1 MCIRDSFNAI
11 QNALGDDLPII
22 AEDLGIITDEVNALR
37 EHFHFPG
44 MKVLQFAFDSTLES
58 SYLPHQFT
66 SPDCVC
72 YTGTHDNDTTSGW
85 YQHLP
90 PDCQEKVR
98 RYTCCK
104 DASQIGR
111 CLIRTCLGSIA
122 RYSIFP
128 LQEDVYKRQR
138 LHRIH
143 MYYQEYSQTL
153 GRIPLDPVYDLVG
166 NFDVHVI
173 GYLRMDGCHA
183 PARPVIVHDQV
194 MTPHDPFILFH
205 EDVYKRQAQGR
216 LPYCRQSRLP

>member
-1 MCIRDSFNAI
+1 MLFGNYHWQAPGYELFNAI

-90 PDCQEKVR
+90 ADCQEKVR

-128 LQEDVYKRQR
+128 LQDLLGYGSTARMNIPGTASDNWSWRFKKDALSPALAEELKE
-138 LHRIH
+138 L
-143 MYYQEYSQTL
+143 TL
-153 GRIPLDPVYDLVG
+153 LYGRG
-166 NFDVHVI
+166 
-173 GYLRMDGCHA
+173 
-183 PARPVIVHDQV
+183 
-194 MTPHDPFILFH
+194 
-205 EDVYKRQAQGR
+205 
-216 LPYCRQSRLP
+216 